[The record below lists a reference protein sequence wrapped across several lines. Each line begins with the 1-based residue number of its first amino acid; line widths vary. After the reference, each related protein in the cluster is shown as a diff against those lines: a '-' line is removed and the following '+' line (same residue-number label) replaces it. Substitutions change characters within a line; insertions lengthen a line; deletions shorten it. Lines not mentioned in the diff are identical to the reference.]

1 VAATASYELEYHNG
15 AAWVAFADSNVL
27 SVSGSWE
34 TTGDQSAVSF
44 GGDTDATLDAELL
57 IGHWA
62 NTAHMT
68 PIRYT
73 TTIDADTT
81 RTFTGVIA
89 ERSRDLDTMSFR
101 AEGMKVLI
109 AATKGYSPALNRKP
123 VATKTTAS
131 SADDPAGGGWN
142 AGLINWMLW
151 EAGGRPYEQA
161 GSYTAAPFYYSC
173 DHAIL
178 APDWSWAAG
187 EDAWAECLRLAKDSG
202 GQMFQDANGVIRY
215 KQVLGY
221 GGQVTVDALD
231 ESDYATIEMTED
243 PGVVFATKVT
253 CQYVPRRRL
262 GTQEIVDDT
271 TPRQVEAGASVEIV
285 LEPQNPI
292 ASLEQ
297 SSAGQ
302 LKAEA
307 MNITQYDGSPSTTY
321 THTLDIAAARVTITV
336 TNTSS
341 FPLMIWR
348 VRLRG
353 DPVVAGEAG
362 SVVADSGDTPV
373 VERVLEQSPYIQN
386 RRDAQRIADMT
397 LAFYGAARPTV
408 TVAGCVH
415 SPSRAIG
422 AALLLTCATWS
433 MAASKH
439 VILSV
444 SHSETGM
451 QSDYTLAFIE
461 DLPKTDDFFVIGVT
475 YVSGDDRYLGW

>member
-1 VAATASYELEYHNG
+1 MAFLASFTLEYHNG
-15 AAWVAFADSNVL
+15 TAWVAFASASVL

-34 TTGDQSAVSF
+34 TTGAQGGVTF
-44 GGDTDATLDAELL
+44 GDDTDASLSGEMTLAA
-57 IGHWA
+57 WA
-62 NTAHMT
+62 LTPHMT

-81 RTFTGVIA
+81 RTFTGVVK
-89 ERSRDLDTMSFR
+89 ERSRDLNKMTFA

-109 AATKGYSPALNRKP
+109 AATKGYSLALNRKP

-131 SADDPAGGGWN
+131 SADDPGTPGWN

-151 EAGGRPYEQA
+151 QAGGRPYEQA
-161 GSYTAAPFYYSC
+161 GSYPTARFYYSC

-178 APDWSWAAG
+178 SPDWSWAAG

-221 GGQVTVDALD
+221 GGQTTTDALS
-231 ESDYATIEMTED
+231 EASYATIAMSED
-243 PGVVFATKVT
+243 PGTVFATKVT

-262 GTQEIVDDT
+262 GTQQVVDDT
-271 TPRQVEAGASVEIV
+271 TPRQVEPGATVAIV
-285 LEPQNPI
+285 LEPQNPL

-297 SSAGQ
+297 ASAGQ
-302 LKAEA
+302 LKPDALVV
-307 MNITQYDGSPSTTY
+307 TQYDGSPSTTF
-321 THTLDIAAARVTITV
+321 THTLGIAAARITISV
-336 TNTSS
+336 TNTGA
-341 FPLMIWR
+341 FPIMIWR

-353 DPVVAGEAG
+353 DPIVAGEAG
-362 SVVADSGDTPV
+362 SVVADAGVSPV
-373 VERVLEQSPYIQN
+373 VERMLEQSPYIQN
-386 RRDAQRIADMT
+386 QRDAQKIADMT
-397 LAFYGAARPTV
+397 LAFYGAARPVVTV
-408 TVAGCVH
+408 TGCVH

-433 MAASKH
+433 MTAIKH

-444 SHSETGM
+444 AHDETGM
-451 QSDYTLAFIE
+451 QAAYTLAAVE
-461 DLPKTDDFFVIGVT
+461 DLPKTSDFFIIGVAYT
-475 YVSGDDRYLGW
+475 SGDNKYLGW